1 MLITDS
7 RRYEMLEAFREHFGM
22 DIADTLMEHLPPS
35 GWGDVARIHDVE
47 SVRSDVERLNLE
59 VKLVRTEVSQ
69 LRTDTT
75 RLRTDIRADMSQLRT
90 DMTRLRID
98 INNDMIQ
105 LRTDINNDMGH
116 LRKEIKLD
124 MELLEARILNRMS
137 EEFIRQNRWMTGV
150 LASLIVALIVI
161 AIR

>member
-1 MLITDS
+1 
-7 RRYEMLEAFREHFGM
+7 M

-47 SVRSDVERLNLE
+47 SVRSNVERLNLE
-59 VKLVRTEVSQ
+59 TKLVRTEVGQ

-75 RLRTDIRADMSQLRT
+75 RLRTDMSADINQLRT
-90 DMTRLRID
+90 DMTRLR
-98 INNDMIQ
+98 
-105 LRTDINNDMGH
+105 TDINSDMGH
-116 LRKEIKLD
+116 LRKEIKQD

-150 LASLIVALIVI
+150 LASLVVALMVI

>member
-47 SVRSDVERLNLE
+47 SVRSNVELLNLE
-59 VKLVRTEVSQ
+59 VKLVRTEVG
-69 LRTDTT
+69 
-75 RLRTDIRADMSQLRT
+75 
-90 DMTRLRID
+90 
-98 INNDMIQ
+98 Q
-105 LRTDINNDMGH
+105 LRTDINSDMGH
-116 LRKEIKLD
+116 LRNEIKLD

-150 LASLIVALIVI
+150 LACLVVALMVI